1 MINTGFTKVSIGS
14 FTSRLGLFRPV
25 QKKNERGAVENEY
38 QYEKDI
44 FGKVV
49 EIAGTETDVD
59 NNLIALN
66 NIEITTYF
74 VPQLTT
80 SWRIGYNGNIYD
92 IIAINKV
99 ESQPL
104 ITLRAMQMMQ

>member
-1 MINTGFTKVSIGS
+1 MINTGFTKVSVGS
-14 FTSRLGLFRPV
+14 FTNRLGLFRPV
-25 QKKNERGAVENEY
+25 QKKNERGAVENDY
-38 QYEKDI
+38 QYERDI

-49 EIAGTETDVD
+49 EMAGSETDVD

-66 NIEITTYF
+66 TIEITTYH

-104 ITLRAMQMMQ
+104 IVIKAKQMMQ